1 MTQVTLYQIILK
13 VDRISLSS
21 FLFSAFVCFFSK
33 IRCSFTSFRNKLCL
47 FSFVLLWPLS
57 VIAGK
62 GLREVCVCLKAANWS
77 SHQDVQIVCMSFCF
91 LLASSHH
98 LNFPHLFCLGFSI
111 SYDLQVF
118 NSQYTSLFQATIYT
132 DKIVD
137 KLGNIWKATEV
148 FDKEG
153 CVLDIIWHVI
163 WRQNDHKNDL

>member
-1 MTQVTLYQIILK
+1 MFSVFVYFLLK
-13 VDRISLSS
+13 SGVVLH
-21 FLFSAFVCFFSK
+21 LFEINYVCFHLF
-33 IRCSFTSFRNKLCL
+33 CSGPCQLLQEKGWER
-47 FSFVLLWPLS
+47 FV
-57 VIAGK
+57 VY
-62 GLREVCVCLKAANWS
+62 LKAANWS

-98 LNFPHLFCLGFSI
+98 LNFPHLFCPGFSI